1 MKFHF
6 ILDRE
11 RGNNMG
17 YVSELR
23 NLVGSRPLILPG
35 ANVILLN
42 SDHQLLLQLRQDND
56 CWGLPGGAL
65 EPGET
70 LEQSAKRE
78 LFEETGLQAKSLNLF
93 NIFSGEDFYYQ
104 YPHGDEVYNV
114 IASYTCTD
122 YEGEILIDVEEVK
135 ELRFFDINQLPKK
148 INPPELPIIMKYL
161 EQADDNKSINKCK

>member
-1 MKFHF
+1 
-6 ILDRE
+6 
-11 RGNNMG
+11 MG

-23 NLVGSRPLILPG
+23 KLVGSRPLILPG

-42 SDHQLLLQLRQDND
+42 SDHQLLLQLRQDNE

-78 LFEETGLQAKSLNLF
+78 LFEETGIQAKSLNLF
-93 NIFSGEDFYYQ
+93 NIFSGEDFYYK

-114 IASYTCTD
+114 ITSYICTE
-122 YEGEILIDVEEVK
+122 YYGELKLDAEEVK
-135 ELRFFDINQLPKK
+135 ELRFFDMKQLPEN
-148 INPPELPIIMKYL
+148 ISPPELPIIMKYL
-161 EQADDNKSINKCK
+161 EQTEDNKSINKCR